1 MLVAFV
7 HGSAT
12 GASLNYTLV
21 HLLHVTLP
29 RTHFIATSVV
39 AMFRGFAGSFGSAIG
54 GGIFV
59 RVLENVL
66 THKFHDVGGEDKTEL
81 ITKLLG
87 SPRLVA
93 SLQGKDRVVAMESYE
108 VAIRTLFF
116 AGAGLAVAATAL
128 QACTGRREPDTAPK
142 EVSQT
147 DDTSGE

>member
-1 MLVAFV
+1 MVVSFI

-29 RTHFIATSVV
+29 STHFIATSVV

-59 RVLENVL
+59 RVLENIL
-66 THKFHDVGGEDKTEL
+66 THKFHNANKGNKTEL

-93 SLQGKDRVVAMESYE
+93 SLQGSDREIAMESYE

-128 QACTGRREPDTAPK
+128 QACTGWREPDAVPK
-142 EVSQT
+142 EASRAT
-147 DDTSGE
+147 DISEE